1 MELGTFGAILSFALE
16 FEEGLSKFFAAAAEK
31 ASGQAAEVFDDLAKA
46 GSKRLKALERTRR
59 ENVAEM
65 ILEPITGFCSGDYS
79 CDTSA
84 PADADDAA
92 LVRQALQLEKTAV
105 QYYTTASQ
113 KVTVP
118 EVARILSKMAG
129 QHAEQLELL
138 EALGR

>member
-1 MELGTFGAILSFALE
+1 M
-16 FEEGLSKFFAAAAEK
+16 
-31 ASGQAAEVFDDLAKA
+31 
-46 GSKRLKALERTRR
+46 ERTRR

-65 ILEPITGFCSGDYS
+65 ILEPITGFCSEDYP
-79 CDTSA
+79 CDTNV
-84 PADADDAA
+84 PADADNAA

-129 QHAEQLELL
+129 QHSEQLEAL
-138 EALGR
+138 EALAR

>member
-16 FEEGLSKFFAAAAEK
+16 FEEGLNKFFAAAAEK
-31 ASGQAAEVFDDLAKA
+31 ASGNAAEVFDDLAKA
-46 GSKRLKALERTRR
+46 GNKRLKALERTRR

-65 ILEPITGFCSGDYS
+65 ILEPITGFCSEDYP
-79 CDTSA
+79 CDTNV
-84 PADADDAA
+84 PADADNAA

-129 QHAEQLELL
+129 QHSEQLEAL
-138 EALGR
+138 EDLAR